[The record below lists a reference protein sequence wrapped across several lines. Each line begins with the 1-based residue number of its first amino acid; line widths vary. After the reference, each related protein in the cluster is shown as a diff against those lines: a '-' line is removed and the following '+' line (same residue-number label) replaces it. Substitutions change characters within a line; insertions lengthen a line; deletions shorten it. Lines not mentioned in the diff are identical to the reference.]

1 MFYQKDNEYRLM
13 CEITGE
19 QVTLFAPGPR
29 KKLQDKMRHKT
40 NTRYRNNFELN
51 MLDDVKIVFTPHVYE
66 RLIPRN

>member
-1 MFYQKDNEYRLM
+1 MDIN
-13 CEITGE
+13 
-19 QVTLFAPGPR
+19 
-29 KKLQDKMRHKT
+29 KT